1 MKMIFTLLL
10 TLTFKFL
17 YAYDFE
23 FEVLSNEGDVRVM
36 ELPDL
41 LVYRQFNIKSNWKD
55 TLGDWGIVECTGTH
69 TLHTGKG
76 TILKNYCKGPNVE
89 DDKFWLIMDRKSD
102 NFDSGIGKIEYL
114 EGTGKFKKYIG
125 TKCVYAVSHLKKG
138 KGSFIKAKCNFS
150 KKDNI

>member
-69 TLHTGKG
+69 TLHKGKG
-76 TILKNYCKGPNVE
+76 TILKNYCKGTNVE

>member
-69 TLHTGKG
+69 TLHKGKG
-76 TILKNYCKGPNVE
+76 TILKNYCKGTNVE

-125 TKCVYAVSHLKKG
+125 TKCVYAVSHLKK
-138 KGSFIKAKCNFS
+138 AKCNFS

>member
-1 MKMIFTLLL
+1 
-10 TLTFKFL
+10 
-17 YAYDFE
+17 
-23 FEVLSNEGDVRVM
+23 
-36 ELPDL
+36 
-41 LVYRQFNIKSNWKD
+41 
-55 TLGDWGIVECTGTH
+55 
-69 TLHTGKG
+69 
-76 TILKNYCKGPNVE
+76 
-89 DDKFWLIMDRKSD
+89 MDRKSD

>member
-69 TLHTGKG
+69 TLHKGKG
-76 TILKNYCKGPNVE
+76 KILKNYCKGTNVE